1 MQSASIRILSGDIG
15 GTKTRLAVI
24 AVAGARLHLE
34 REHTYA
40 SRDYA
45 VFEEL
50 LDEFLQGSDTP
61 ARAAFGIAG
70 PVQRQ
75 GGTNHQPALAHRCQC
90 FANQIRF

>member
-24 AVAGARLHLE
+24 AVTGTRLQLE

-45 VFEEL
+45 SFEGL
-50 LDEFLQGSDTP
+50 LGEFLQGYDIP
-61 ARAAFGIAG
+61 ERAAFGIAG
-70 PVQRQ
+70 PVQGRVAQ
-75 GGTNHQPALAHRCQC
+75 TTNLPWRIDADAL
-90 FANQIRF
+90 